1 MRAVWK
7 HAVGCG
13 IAIAAF
19 LQCACNDGRREG
31 NVDTLIPPLAIET
44 KALRKAY
51 AAFNRN
57 DSAATVEALHP
68 QVEWTEPPEFPG
80 GGTYHGHEG
89 VKTYLSQSR
98 ARWAEG
104 RSEPERFIVAGD
116 RIIVFVHVRAR
127 LKDSRQWH
135 EARLADVFT
144 FRNGKVIQM
153 RAFAD
158 RQQALKWAG
167 VKDSDAN

>member
-1 MRAVWK
+1 MRK
-7 HAVGCG
+7 
-13 IAIAAF
+13 
-19 LQCACNDGRREG
+19 
-31 NVDTLIPPLAIET
+31 
-44 KALRKAY
+44 KALTFMQILPGPGFLA
-51 AAFNRN
+51 
-57 DSAATVEALHP
+57 DPALRLCA
-68 QVEWTEPPEFPG
+68 Q
-80 GGTYHGHEG
+80 
-89 VKTYLSQSR
+89 LAQSR
-98 ARWAEG
+98 AGWAEG